1 MGAFDKYPHLLVRGS
16 AISMVSGA
24 GARAI
29 GPAVS
34 GWLYSIPTQF
44 RAGTLERQIYWIVF
58 LAFTLTPILLSRQIP
73 SDGEAKGRIPAEAD
87 SGERGEAGLVEDAG
101 EDQPLLDE

>member
-1 MGAFDKYPHLLVRGS
+1 MFIMGTFDKHPHLLVNGS

-34 GWLYSIPTQF
+34 GWLYSISTQF
-44 RAGTLERQIYWIVF
+44 RSGSIGRQIYWIVF
-58 LAFTLTPILLSRQIP
+58 LGFTLAPLLLSRQIP
-73 SDGEAKGRIPAEAD
+73 DDADASGATTDPDCGAETSDEAE
-87 SGERGEAGLVEDAG
+87 
-101 EDQPLLDE
+101 PLLPRRECP